1 MLFRKAVR
9 MCHPTLEKSMP
20 YFRLNTDFEGVPS
33 HELVIACESYDTTWI
48 EKFSAYRELMKREGF
63 SSACIAFVSLA
74 LRMDSAQI
82 RHRAYLFALSDVFT
96 LHSRFSEEEKRCTI
110 ERLSPWI
117 PLAASETDVLLFEG
131 AWLLRYL
138 IGDTDVHST
147 AQEIGPPLRLSLD
160 VFVKRFQMGKP
171 IWPLTLIQFPLFVA
185 HGSPIY
191 RG

>member
-1 MLFRKAVR
+1 
-9 MCHPTLEKSMP
+9 MCHPTVEKAMSD
-20 YFRLNTDFEGVPS
+20 FQLNTDLEGVPS
-33 HELVIACESYDTTWI
+33 HELVIVCESYDTTWI

-63 SSACIAFVSLA
+63 SSACVAFVSLA

-82 RHRAYLFALSDVFT
+82 RHRAYNFALSDVFT
-96 LHSRFSEEEKRCTI
+96 LYSRFSEEEIRCTI
-110 ERLSPWI
+110 DGLSPWI
-117 PLAASETDVLLFEG
+117 PLAASETDVRLFEG

-138 IGDTDVHST
+138 IGDSDVLSI
-147 AQEIGPPLRLSLD
+147 AQEIGPPLGLSLEF
-160 VFVKRFQMGKP
+160 FVKRFQMGKP